1 MVHRQEEEKAMGKK
15 ITICDTSTR
24 VLRRGRTIIIIII
37 IIIVI
42 VVVVLF
48 IISIIIIKHF

>member
-37 IIIVI
+37 IVI

-48 IISIIIIKHF
+48 IISIIIIIKHF